1 MQRALDETSRRRK
14 KQLAYNAE
22 HGITPQGI
30 KKAVA
35 DVMHAGYERGD
46 GKSKLLKAAEG
57 QGSYDADPNK
67 LAKQIKAV
75 EKDMYEAAANL
86 EFEKAAAKRDELQ
99 KLRDLLTGVE
109 AA

>member
-1 MQRALDETSRRRK
+1 MQRALDETTRRRE

-30 KKAVA
+30 KKAVG
-35 DVMHAGYERGD
+35 DVMRAGFESGDPKARLLKVAEERAGYV
-46 GKSKLLKAAEG
+46 S
-57 QGSYDADPNK
+57 DPNK
-67 LAKQIKAV
+67 LAKKIKAV

-99 KLRDLLTGVE
+99 KLKEQLTGVE